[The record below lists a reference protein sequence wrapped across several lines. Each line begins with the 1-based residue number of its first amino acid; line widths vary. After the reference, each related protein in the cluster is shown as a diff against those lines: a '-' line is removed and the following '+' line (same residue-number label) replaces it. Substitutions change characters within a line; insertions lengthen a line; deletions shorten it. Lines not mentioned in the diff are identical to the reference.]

1 MQLEMIMVGGKSEE
15 AALRPASAAKPTAN
29 RGHPCRVTAVV
40 KKLAPTA
47 ATLLVLDPL
56 LSMVSADAP
65 KVIVALL
72 AIYSLDC
79 ALDCRVI
86 I

>member
-1 MQLEMIMVGGKSEE
+1 
-15 AALRPASAAKPTAN
+15 
-29 RGHPCRVTAVV
+29 
-40 KKLAPTA
+40 
-47 ATLLVLDPL
+47 
-56 LSMVSADAP
+56 MVSVDAP